1 MFSVI
6 LDPTI
11 ELSRQ
16 FSVEIIGSATSNKFG
31 EAVPPKLVVPHP
43 GLHRHKIIENALEK
57 VW

>member
-1 MFSVI
+1 MLSVI

-43 GLHRHKIIENALEK
+43 MDYTDIRL
-57 VW
+57 